1 VTNWTEALG
10 ALSGR
15 GRPTARVISRW
26 ITLAAAEH
34 TRPRTTARRPRA
46 LIACRGLTISSP
58 IRVPLPNPYRNPD
71 RCVATVKPVRAIEAS
86 ARLKRLLSERDV
98 QVGKGVHA
106 AETARLAWELFCAA
120 ALEPAD
126 TPFDHHG
133 AITRVG
139 DHDDADL
146 LLFEAGAY
154 SPRGQPARYGLAFT
168 RQFSLECEDDD
179 AGMNSVTLSIDFD
192 GDELTTWP
200 TDQLWGY
207 AGRHRDDVS
216 DEHHPEIDNWAGHVP
231 SWGSRLEARPAFKA
245 FAELQPVRILVEQ
258 SDI

>member
-1 VTNWTEALG
+1 
-10 ALSGR
+10 
-15 GRPTARVISRW
+15 
-26 ITLAAAEH
+26 
-34 TRPRTTARRPRA
+34 
-46 LIACRGLTISSP
+46 
-58 IRVPLPNPYRNPD
+58 
-71 RCVATVKPVRAIEAS
+71 VRAIEAS

-98 QVGKGVHA
+98 QVGQGDHA

-139 DHDDADL
+139 DHEDADL

-154 SPRGQPARYGLAFT
+154 SPRGQPARYGLSFT
-168 RQFSLECEDDD
+168 RQFSLESDDDD
-179 AGMNSVTLSIDFD
+179 AGMSSVSLSIDFD
-192 GDELTTWP
+192 GDELNTWP

-207 AGRHRDDVS
+207 AGRRRDDVR

-231 SWGSRLEARPAFKA
+231 SWASRLKARPAFKA
-245 FAELQPVRILVEQ
+245 FAELQPVRILVDQ